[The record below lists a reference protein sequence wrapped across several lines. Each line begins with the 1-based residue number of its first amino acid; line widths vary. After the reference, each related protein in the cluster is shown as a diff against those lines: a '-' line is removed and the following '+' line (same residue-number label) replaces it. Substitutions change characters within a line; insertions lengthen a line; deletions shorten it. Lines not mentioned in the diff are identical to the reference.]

1 MRMKKGVIVLAMA
14 MLPVSS
20 VVLLQ
25 SPALAGKTT
34 GSGAVLCHVQGK
46 LSFNPPLTPNGTPAG
61 KEVVTVSTTAVHCT
75 GGMPTASPGTTVS
88 KPVKTKATKVGKTKL
103 AGSCASASS
112 GSATVKGKQNWS
124 AGVKPSKF
132 VLSGLKFGLDS
143 STGEVDEVGHSTTT
157 GSYAGSGTVHIDFNS
172 SSSAALEA
180 CTLDTSSAPVSS
192 ATIDEANSTIGE

>member
-1 MRMKKGVIVLAMA
+1 M
-14 MLPVSS
+14 
-20 VVLLQ
+20 
-25 SPALAGKTT
+25 
-34 GSGAVLCHVQGK
+34 
-46 LSFNPPLTPNGTPAG
+46 
-61 KEVVTVSTTAVHCT
+61 
-75 GGMPTASPGTTVS
+75 S

-103 AGSCASASS
+103 AGSSASVSS